1 MELNEAIYRALRVQF
16 KKQLTE
22 GELDIIKGAGFTV
35 EKDNGHF
42 TVYAEKGGRYGV
54 RHVYINEGYRDYGVI
69 AWNGYREK
77 VYRFR
82 TYEDILKKF
91 DFAGFLRAP
100 INEAYRDVY
109 YYEPY
114 RTPTRDKV
122 RRLKDIKFRIK
133 YRKEDIEKVKKQI
146 ADLQATLE
154 RAIRW
159 EMEAENDLKETR
171 KTFGLIK

>member
-1 MELNEAIYRALRVQF
+1 MELNEAICRTLRVQF

-22 GELDIIKGAGFTV
+22 GELDIIKKAGFGI
-35 EKDNGHF
+35 EKNNGHF
-42 TVYAEKGGRYGV
+42 TVFTNATNEYGN
-54 RHVYINEGYRDYGVI
+54 RNVYITEGYKDYRVV
-69 AWNGYREK
+69 AWNGFREK

-82 TYEDILKKF
+82 TYTDILEKF
-91 DFAGFLRAP
+91 DFEGFLRAP

-122 RRLKDIKFRIK
+122 RRLKDIKFRIT
-133 YRKEDIEKVKKQI
+133 YRKQDIEQVKKQI

-171 KTFGLIK
+171 KAFGLIK

>member
-1 MELNEAIYRALRVQF
+1 MTINEAIYRTLRVQF

-22 GELDIIKGAGFTV
+22 GELDIIKGAGFGI
-35 EKDNGHF
+35 EKNNGHF
-42 TVYAEKGGRYGV
+42 VVYAKADIKYGN
-54 RHVYINEGYRDYGVI
+54 RNVYIKEGYKDYRVI

-82 TYEDILKKF
+82 TYTDILEKF
-91 DFAGFLRAP
+91 DFEGFLRAP

-114 RTPTRDKV
+114 RTTTKDKIH
-122 RRLKDIKFRIK
+122 RLKDIKYRIK
-133 YRKEDIEKVKKQI
+133 YRKEDIETVKKKI
-146 ADLQATLE
+146 VDLQETLE

-171 KTFGLIK
+171 KAFGLVK